1 MFFKLILFLLFFY
14 SYTFSG
20 TRWGLPSKINISTY
34 SIQDYSKTNSNNL
47 PRSHKHKAN
56 FVKKITSNIN
66 SKYSQIKTSHILDRL
81 DSSVTKSQIQ
91 KDNLSHSEFALFVG
105 HGNKSGFY
113 TYDGKFLSA
122 GDKKFGNSTYWVI
135 FDACLIL
142 NNDLP
147 VLGKW
152 FSGVHAI
159 LGNKSQGWQYIRSYN
174 CFFNCNHYRS
184 EDEYAYFAKYFIS
197 NGETIWESYKKAVK
211 KAIYSQGNLGIE
223 PAIVY
228 KIGKADNGVETD
240 MSEERFQNVYNAPF
254 NPASHTIVIKSIKY
268 GKPKY

>member
-135 FDACLIL
+135 F
-142 NNDLP
+142 
-147 VLGKW
+147 VM
-152 FSGVHAI
+152 
-159 LGNKSQGWQYIRSYN
+159 
-174 CFFNCNHYRS
+174 
-184 EDEYAYFAKYFIS
+184 
-197 NGETIWESYKKAVK
+197 
-211 KAIYSQGNLGIE
+211 
-223 PAIVY
+223 PAL
-228 KIGKADNGVETD
+228 
-240 MSEERFQNVYNAPF
+240 S
-254 NPASHTIVIKSIKY
+254 
-268 GKPKY
+268 